1 MAVFS
6 HQVLFAVTRSRG
18 SYLLSKRHSCSSLS
32 SKAYLHVDPPHKFGV
47 VSSRHSRY
55 IYPNSNS
62 LGHRATLFARSLHGS
77 GAWLQDIKPEDNKPT
92 AASAQDRMLVKKS
105 LYHRVVDELK
115 HYYNGFRLLGI
126 DIMVWHLL

>member
-1 MAVFS
+1 NSASRAV
-6 HQVLFAVTRSRG
+6 LYEG
-18 SYLLSKRHSCSSLS
+18 PSS
-32 SKAYLHVDPPHKFGV
+32 PG
-47 VSSRHSRY
+47 
-55 IYPNSNS
+55 NS

-92 AASAQDRMLVKKS
+92 DSGIRMLVKKS